1 MNDRAR
7 RASPLWEGWNVIA
20 EGGVVDLLDEDA
32 EESDGFVIWVRLEV
46 RVDLDDEC
54 GGDGG
59 EQTSLC
65 PLLARA
71 DQNLVQNSQRSESWS
86 SPHRISL
93 WSPYRTP
100 QTPCGSVHRTEPDDP
115 LG

>member
-20 EGGVVDLLDEDA
+20 EGGVVDLVDEDA
-32 EESDGFVIWVRLEV
+32 EESSGFVIWVRLEV

-65 PLLARA
+65 PLLARGPEPRTK
-71 DQNLVQNSQRSESWS
+71 LTKIKVVFKS
-86 SPHRISL
+86 SSYFFMVSL
-93 WSPYRTP
+93 SYSSASLR
-100 QTPCGSVHRTEPDDP
+100 
-115 LG
+115 